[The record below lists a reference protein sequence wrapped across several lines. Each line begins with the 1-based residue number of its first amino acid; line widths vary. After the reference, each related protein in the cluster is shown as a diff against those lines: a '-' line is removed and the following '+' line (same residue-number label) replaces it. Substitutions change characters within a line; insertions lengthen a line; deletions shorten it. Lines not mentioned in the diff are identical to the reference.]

1 MQEVFYQILEASFY
15 GSIVIL
21 AVLALRLV
29 LKRSPR
35 WMVCL
40 LWLLAL
46 IRLVM
51 PFSIE
56 SNISLQPR
64 LDHVH
69 YEQTTGEDLAET
81 VNPQP
86 SGQEVLPQP
95 EQPAGQ
101 QGVTVPVQGE
111 TGDIPVQQPQEAP
124 ETADYG
130 QIGAW
135 IWAAGLAVL
144 LGNCL
149 VSYVRLKRQVS
160 GACRSEDGCW
170 ECDGIKTAFVLGFF
184 PPKIYVPMRL
194 TGEVRGFIAAH
205 EKSHISRGDHWFKL
219 LGYMVLSVHWFN
231 PLVWIAYH
239 LLCRDLE
246 MACDERV
253 VQTMDLGQRKAYS
266 NALLSC
272 AGRHRSVSACPV
284 AFGET
289 SVKQRILSILHYKK
303 PGFWISL
310 LAAAALLFVVVCL
323 LTNPGAGEPDLSFLN
338 YENAISLVA
347 EQEEVMTVYYADSSI
362 CPGYVSGADLA
373 AYLDNANW
381 SERWWE
387 PGDTSSPGSIEFL
400 IGDDYR
406 ITVFDRSFARV
417 RYGEEIRYYRIGRN
431 DYDAAVQL
439 LRQEPGTETEPLS
452 EEEAL
457 SRVQAALE
465 EFQAREDYH
474 ISVRLSSH
482 TDNYSESQ
490 FYQSGDDWLS
500 TSKVNGTVDQIS
512 YLKKD
517 GAYYSRRYDGL
528 AEGWHGGFTMQDD
541 NAQMHW
547 LRTFDWR
554 NADIRV
560 VRQGTQGEI
569 ETLPYAEGPFETIT
583 CILTGPFE
591 VYRRTA
597 CGGILTLTFDG
608 SGNLAAAEL
617 IASYSEVLL
626 QEDEITEEHILSAGG
641 EFTQVST
648 QVLPTSQEEIL
659 SAIDEAYSQ
668 VSPEEREKSI
678 GAMYLKQCRTALE
691 AVQSMEYYHMRV
703 AYEFY
708 QGTHK
713 DAQHIT
719 DYWFDGENLLRRAEV
734 NGMTHMTLL
743 HNGTV
748 YQNRTYEEPR
758 WNRVREENGKTE
770 DVASWIMYYI
780 WNDGIVKYRNA
791 VAEEDQVTVFLE
803 VEQPATIEGMYA
815 ESYELL
821 FTFDSEGNL
830 RQVSLGTRN
839 SGGATMVQNIFWI
852 PSDYEEIQGEIQN
865 YIYAVQYAE

>member
-1 MQEVFYQILEASFY
+1 MQEVFYQILEASLY

-46 IRLVM
+46 TRLMM

-56 SNISLQPR
+56 SSISLQPR
-64 LDHVH
+64 LDYIQV
-69 YEQTTGEDLAET
+69 EQSTGENVTAVVT
-81 VNPQP
+81 PQ
-86 SGQEVLPQP
+86 SQNQSALPQP

-111 TGDIPVQQPQEAP
+111 TADIPVQHPQEAP
-124 ETADYG
+124 KTADYG

-135 IWAAGLAVL
+135 VWAAGLALL

-170 ECDGIKTAFVLGFF
+170 ECDGIETAFVLGFF
-184 PPKIYVPMRL
+184 PPRIYVPMRL

-205 EKSHISRGDHWFKL
+205 EKSHVSRGDHWFKL

-231 PLVWIAYH
+231 PLVWLAYH

-253 VQTMDLGQRKAYS
+253 VQAMDLGQRKAYS
-266 NALLSC
+266 HALLSC
-272 AGRHRSVSACPV
+272 AGKHRSVSVCPV

-289 SVKQRILSILHYKK
+289 SVKQRILSVLHYKK
-303 PGFWISL
+303 PGFWISV
-310 LAAAALLFVVVCL
+310 LAAAALLFVAVCL
-323 LTNPGAGEPDLSFLN
+323 LTNPGSEEPDLSFLN

-347 EQEEVMTVYYADSSI
+347 EQEEVMTVYYADNSI

-373 AYLDNANW
+373 AYLDNVNW

-387 PGDTSSPGSIEFL
+387 PGDTSSPGSIELL

-406 ITVFDRSFARV
+406 ITVYDRSFARV
-417 RYGEEIRYYRIGRN
+417 SYGEEIRYYGIGRN

-465 EFQAREDYH
+465 EFQARENYH

-490 FYQSGDDWLS
+490 FYQSGEDWLS
-500 TSKVNGTVDQIS
+500 TSKLNGTTDLMF
-512 YLKKD
+512 YMKKD
-517 GAYYSRRYDGL
+517 GAYYARKHGGSSDDWY
-528 AEGWHGGFTMQDD
+528 GGFTMEDD
-541 NAQMHW
+541 TVQMHW

-560 VRQGTQGEI
+560 VQQEMQGEN
-569 ETLPYAEGPFETIT
+569 ETIT

-597 CGGILTLTFDG
+597 HAGIMTLTFDG
-608 SGNLAAAEL
+608 AGNLAAAEL
-617 IASYSEVLL
+617 FASYSGALL
-626 QEDEITEEHILSAGG
+626 QENEITEEHILSASG

-648 QVLPTSQEEIL
+648 QVLPTSREEIL

-668 VSPEEREKSI
+668 VSQEEREKAI
-678 GAMYLKQCRTALE
+678 GAMYLKRCKTALGV
-691 AVQSMEYYHMRV
+691 VQSMEYYHIRV

-708 QGTHK
+708 QGTYK
-713 DAQHIT
+713 EAQHT
-719 DYWFDGENLLRRAEV
+719 ADYWFDGENLLRAAEV

-748 YQNRTYEEPR
+748 YQSRTYEESQ
-758 WNRVREENGKTE
+758 WNRVREGTGTIE
-770 DVASWIMYYI
+770 DVASWIMYYV
-780 WNDGIVKYRNA
+780 WNDGVIKYRNA
-791 VAEEDQVTVFLE
+791 VAAEDQVTVFLE
-803 VEQPATIEGMYA
+803 VDQPATIEGMYA

-830 RQVSLGTRN
+830 LQVSLGTRN
-839 SGGATMVQNIFWI
+839 PDGAAMIQNIFWL
-852 PSDYEEIQGEIQN
+852 PSDYEEIQAEIEN
-865 YIYAVQYAE
+865 YVYAVQ